1 MNDTNEVEHE
11 LTAENKND
19 VFAPYADEYWLS
31 AVGDRPRVSI
41 TVLSASFNRIA
52 SFQKAA
58 QGNND
63 KKLMRETC
71 ELIAESVVDRQH
83 NCIWQGREVEQ
94 MATGNTLR
102 FMELQK
108 AVLQH
113 NGLKQ
118 DGQTIEQLTEDERK
132 NF

>member
-1 MNDTNEVEHE
+1 MSEETIEQE
-11 LTAENKND
+11 LTAENKGD
-19 VFAPYADEYWLS
+19 VFAPYSDEYWLS

-41 TVLSASFNRIA
+41 TVISASFNRIA

-58 QGNND
+58 QGTND
-63 KKLMRETC
+63 QKLMRETC
-71 ELIAESVVDRQH
+71 ELIAESVVDRGH
-83 NCIWQGREVEQ
+83 NPVWVGREVEK

-102 FMELQK
+102 FMEVQK

-113 NGLKQ
+113 NGMTP
-118 DGQTIEQLTEDERK
+118 DGKTIEQLTEDERK